1 MTEQGLTAEVLAITN
16 DPAQSQTIISDFFT
30 ANPQVNVAL
39 TLGPNGAN
47 PFYAF
52 LEASGS
58 GPGDIAH
65 GTFDLSAE
73 IVAAIED
80 GTTLFAVDQQP
91 FLQGYGAVM
100 LLNLLLRQG
109 VSPALPVTPT
119 GPGFVDQSNIDI
131 VKALAGQYR

>member
-1 MTEQGLTAEVLAITN
+1 M
-16 DPAQSQTIISDFFT
+16 TIISDFFT

-52 LEASGS
+52 LEASGF

-100 LLNLLLRQG
+100 ILNLLLRQG
-109 VSPALPVTPT
+109 VTPALPVTPT